1 MTFTRVKLSKHV
13 ITNNYQQHNRSS
25 QEYYWDY
32 IQSIE
37 NLSSLLYTMTL
48 ATRHGN
54 LTRLRKGA

>member
-13 ITNNYQQHNRSS
+13 ITNNYQQHNHSS
-25 QEYYWDY
+25 QEYYWGY
-32 IQSIE
+32 IQSVK
-37 NLSSLLYTMTL
+37 NLSSLLYMMTL